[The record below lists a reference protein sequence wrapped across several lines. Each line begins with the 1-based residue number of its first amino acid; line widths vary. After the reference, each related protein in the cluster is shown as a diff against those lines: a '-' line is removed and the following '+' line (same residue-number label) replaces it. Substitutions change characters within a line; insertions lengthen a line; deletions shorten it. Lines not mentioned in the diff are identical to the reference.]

1 MGGIVT
7 TPSSSSSLPPDL
19 LARDQAVLV
28 ATDEANAQKAATDA
42 GTSALT
48 LAQTKYKSLVP
59 DLTGVATSTVTDK
72 SSGVAFSGLVT
83 YSALNHAAEVVAGRV
98 SAALTEPGR
107 AGRTTILL
115 TSQSDLLTSDL
126 LARTVASSLDHLVN
140 FADQVLAGPKPPGVA
155 AGREITGI
163 HLDILTH
170 AAAFSLTGG
179 LGSAVGAAGAT
190 AAAAGLGP
198 IGLGAA
204 AAAAVPSII
213 SLFSSTITVK
223 DHTEDITDLAT
234 TSSVLSAVAE
244 RLDSFTVVHEDFR
257 LAPEKSR
264 IREAYE
270 QLSDKRVALAFQQ
283 EQVATAKAK
292 ADLDLARAQQK
303 QDAAK
308 KAQPPSGAAAQQA
321 DPPSGDSD
329 LADQVAAA
337 EESSAQ
343 AAATLALVSG
353 AIISIDAFTT
363 AVNATAAGTRSP
375 LALAA
380 LNELLHEGVSAS
392 DTSTSAS
399 DSGFGYV
406 LMVKG
411 LGGQSEEYTKDRHIG
426 FDTYTT
432 LADAS
437 VAFMLYDV
445 TARKVIKSGIA
456 NGVSSVHGHL
466 GHPPTGLLGP
476 NAEDV
481 MDDQSA
487 DAEPGQ
493 HQPGAPAAPSKS
505 WWRRMF

>member
-1 MGGIVT
+1 M
-7 TPSSSSSLPPDL
+7 
-19 LARDQAVLV
+19 
-28 ATDEANAQKAATDA
+28 AA
-42 GTSALT
+42 
-48 LAQTKYKSLVP
+48 
-59 DLTGVATSTVTDK
+59 
-72 SSGVAFSGLVT
+72 
-83 YSALNHAAEVVAGRV
+83 
-98 SAALTEPGR
+98 
-107 AGRTTILL
+107 
-115 TSQSDLLTSDL
+115 
-126 LARTVASSLDHLVN
+126 
-140 FADQVLAGPKPPGVA
+140 
-155 AGREITGI
+155 
-163 HLDILTH
+163 
-170 AAAFSLTGG
+170 
-179 LGSAVGAAGAT
+179 
-190 AAAAGLGP
+190 
-198 IGLGAA
+198 
-204 AAAAVPSII
+204 
-213 SLFSSTITVK
+213 
-223 DHTEDITDLAT
+223 
-234 TSSVLSAVAE
+234 
-244 RLDSFTVVHEDFR
+244 
-257 LAPEKSR
+257 
-264 IREAYE
+264 
-270 QLSDKRVALAFQQ
+270 
-283 EQVATAKAK
+283 AKAK

-308 KAQPPSGAAAQQA
+308 KPQPSSGAATQHAESPPGAAAEQA
-321 DPPSGDSD
+321 GPPSGDSD

-337 EESSAQ
+337 QEASAQ
-343 AAATLALVSG
+343 AAATQALISG
-353 AIISIDAFTT
+353 AITSIDAFTT

-380 LNELLHEGVSAS
+380 LNELLHEGASAS

-481 MDDQSA
+481 IDDQSA
-487 DAEPGQ
+487 DAEPGP
-493 HQPGAPAAPSKS
+493 HQPGQQPGPPAAPSKS